1 MAVNVA
7 VGWLAVVV
15 TYVAD
20 TGTDVVGGPKLV
32 PVMVMASPPAVAISV
47 GDALTLWI
55 TGGTYAQSEAV
66 AGVYVTAVT
75 CSPTYSWTVS

>member
-1 MAVNVA
+1 MA

-20 TGTDVVGGPKLV
+20 TGCEPDVVDGPKLV

-55 TGGTYAQSEAV
+55 TGDTYAQSEAV

-75 CSPTYSWTVS
+75 CSPTYSWTVN